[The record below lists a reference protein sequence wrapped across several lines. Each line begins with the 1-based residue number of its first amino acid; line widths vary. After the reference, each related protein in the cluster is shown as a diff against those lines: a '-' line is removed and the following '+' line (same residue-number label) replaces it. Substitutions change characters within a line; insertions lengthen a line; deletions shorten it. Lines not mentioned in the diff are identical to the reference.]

1 MIADVL
7 YCVSF
12 IDESEGNGSGA
23 EFLSAFDYSISTWK
37 DEESG
42 QIRQTLYFMTPEEAD
57 NALAFLR
64 KNAAEWCSF
73 DIVFRDFERHDLP
86 KENWAEVWKI
96 HFKPLEISPRLLV
109 RPSWENVEQ
118 KEGQIQ
124 LVLDPGM
131 SFGTGQHA
139 TTKFCLAS
147 IDEFLQKA
155 DHPLTV
161 LDAGAG
167 SGILAIAATLLGCAK
182 PVRAFDIDP
191 DTIPVAQENTERN
204 GIAASDIEFAVS
216 ALDDYQSDIQYEIV
230 AANILSSALIAG
242 RKKLLS
248 LTKPGGY
255 LVLAGILATEYDKVK
270 AAFEELGCKEL
281 RSAQEKEWR
290 GGAFLVPTIH

>member
-1 MIADVL
+1 MIAEVL

-42 QIRQTLYFMTPEEAD
+42 QIRQTLYFLTPEEAD
-57 NALAFLR
+57 EAFDFVR
-64 KNAAEWCSF
+64 KNADEWRSF

-124 LVLDPGM
+124 LILDPGM

-155 DHPLTV
+155 NRPLTV

-191 DTIPVAQENTERN
+191 DTIPVAKENAERN
-204 GIAASDIEFAVS
+204 GIAPSDIEFAVS
-216 ALDDYQSDIQYEIV
+216 ALDDYQSDMQYDIV

-242 RKKLLS
+242 QEKLLS

-255 LVLAGILATEYDKVK
+255 LVLAGILATEYDRVK

-281 RSAQEKEWR
+281 RTTQEKEWR
-290 GGAFLVPTIH
+290 GGAFLVPVNR

>member
-1 MIADVL
+1 MIAEVL

-42 QIRQTLYFMTPEEAD
+42 QIRQTLYFLTPEKADEAFD
-57 NALAFLR
+57 FVR
-64 KNAAEWCSF
+64 KNADEWRSF

-124 LVLDPGM
+124 LILDPGM

-155 DHPLTV
+155 DRPLTV

-191 DTIPVAQENTERN
+191 DTIPVAKENAERN
-204 GIAASDIEFAVS
+204 GIAPSDIEFAVS
-216 ALDDYQSDIQYEIV
+216 ALDDYQSDMQYDIV

-242 RKKLLS
+242 REKLLS

-255 LVLAGILATEYDKVK
+255 LVLAGILATEYDRVK

-281 RSAQEKEWR
+281 RTTQEKEWR
-290 GGAFLVPTIH
+290 GGAFLVPVNR

>member
-12 IDESEGNGSGA
+12 IDESAGIGSGA
-23 EFLSAFDYSISTWK
+23 EFLSAFEYNISTWK

-42 QIRQTLYFMTPEEAD
+42 QVRQTLYFMTPEEAD
-57 NALAFLR
+57 EALAFLEA
-64 KNAAEWCSF
+64 NAAEWRSF
-73 DIVFRDFERHDLP
+73 DVVFHTFERHDLP

-109 RPSWENVEQ
+109 RPSWENVPQ
-118 KEGQIQ
+118 KDGQIQ

-155 DHPLTV
+155 DRPLTV

-167 SGILAIAATLLGCAK
+167 SGILAISAVLLGCAV

-191 DTIPVAQENTERN
+191 DTIPVARENTERN
-204 GIAASDIEFAVS
+204 GIKESDIEFAVS
-216 ALDDYQSDIQYEIV
+216 ALDDYESDIQYDIV

-242 RKKLLS
+242 REKLLS

-255 LVLAGILATEYDKVK
+255 LVLAGILATEYDRVKV
-270 AAFEELGCKEL
+270 AFEELGCKEL
-281 RSAQEKEWR
+281 RSTQEKEWR
-290 GGAFLVPTIH
+290 GGAFLVPQSR

>member
-1 MIADVL
+1 MIAEVL

-42 QIRQTLYFMTPEEAD
+42 QIRQTLYFLTPEEAD
-57 NALAFLR
+57 EAFDFVR
-64 KNAAEWCSF
+64 KNADEWRSF

-124 LVLDPGM
+124 LILDPGM

-155 DHPLTV
+155 NRPLTV

-191 DTIPVAQENTERN
+191 DTIPVAKENAERN
-204 GIAASDIEFAVS
+204 GIAPSDIEFAVS
-216 ALDDYQSDIQYEIV
+216 ALDDYQSDMQYDIV

-242 RKKLLS
+242 REKLLS

-255 LVLAGILATEYDKVK
+255 LVLAGILATEYDRVK

-281 RSAQEKEWR
+281 RTTQEKEWR
-290 GGAFLVPTIH
+290 GGAFLVPVNR